1 MYTSHIDSIPLGDM
15 GESLFV
21 LMMNPYGVDVHAEM
35 IFKDEKVKQDKY
47 DADGKLY
54 SGRYKTGGE
63 QCLLRVN
70 LAVDAERDIWRKGHQ
85 CGYH

>member
-1 MYTSHIDSIPLGDM
+1 
-15 GESLFV
+15 
-21 LMMNPYGVDVHAEM
+21 M

-54 SGRYKTGGE
+54 RGRYKTGGE

>member
-1 MYTSHIDSIPLGDM
+1 
-15 GESLFV
+15 
-21 LMMNPYGVDVHAEM
+21 M

-70 LAVDAERDIWRKGHQ
+70 LSVDAERDIWRKGHQ